1 MTRFTLLL
9 GLWLTF
15 ALVTPSLARN
25 AQGSLQVG
33 TLCSGLT
40 ATGASPS
47 AGAGV
52 AKAGE
57 KTFHAV
63 VSGTG
68 NVSSTVLIEVSN
80 DPTNDGWVTLGTIT
94 LPSTATTVSDGF
106 ASQAS
111 WAYYRCNVTAISGTG
126 ATVQVTVA
134 QE

>member
-1 MTRFTLLL
+1 MSRYSWLL
-9 GLWLTF
+9 GLLLSF
-15 ALVTPSLARN
+15 ALVTPAFARN

-40 ATGASPS
+40 TTGTSPS
-47 AGAGV
+47 GGSGP

-63 VSGTG
+63 VSGSGT
-68 NVSSTVLIEVSN
+68 VSATVLVEVSN

-94 LPSTATTVSDGF
+94 LPSTSTTISDGF
-106 ASQAS
+106 ASQS
-111 WAYYRCNVTAISGTG
+111 GWAYYRCNVTAISGTS